1 MMNRRTFITRSTTA
15 AALLASTNG
24 LQAFGAPEP
33 VYGHNGMTYKQVKG
47 WGVLD
52 SSKHPVNDCHEMVQ
66 DRRGRLLLLTNET
79 RNNVLVYNT
88 RGKLLTSWGH
98 DFPGAH
104 GLTLAGEGR
113 DEFLLITDTAK
124 HQVYWSSLDGKV
136 LRTLDAP
143 LESGLYENAE
153 SFIPTE
159 TAVAPNGDIYVAD
172 GYGKQYV
179 FIYSSEGK
187 LKSWF
192 GGRGEGD
199 PYFETA
205 HGVCID
211 HRTQTPTL
219 LVTDR
224 PRQCFKRFTLA
235 GELMEVISLPG
246 ACVCRPVIRGNH
258 LYAAVL
264 RSPNMDTAGSGFVT
278 ILDKDNRVVSNIG
291 GTAPVYVGGKLQPM
305 VQEGSLF
312 VHPHD
317 VCVDRDENIYVPQW
331 AAGKVYPYKFER
343 VS

>member
-1 MMNRRTFITRSTTA
+1 MDRRTFIAQSTAA
-15 AALLASTNG
+15 AALLASAKG
-24 LQAFGAPEP
+24 VHAFGAAAPL
-33 VYGHNGMTYKQVKG
+33 YGHNGMTYKQVEG

-52 SSKHPVNDCHEMVQ
+52 SNKHPVNDCHEMVQ
-66 DRRGRLLLLTNET
+66 DRRGRILLLTNET

-88 RGKLLTSWGH
+88 RGKLVSSWGH

-113 DEFLLITDTAK
+113 DEFLLITDTDK
-124 HQVYWSSLDGKV
+124 HQVYKTTLEGKV
-136 LRTLDAP
+136 LWTLDAP
-143 LESGLYENAE
+143 ADLYDKADA
-153 SFIPTE
+153 FKPTE

-172 GYGKQYV
+172 GYGQQYILV
-179 FIYSSEGK
+179 YSAEGK

-199 PYFETA
+199 NYFETA

-211 HRTQTPTL
+211 HRTDTPTL

-235 GELMEVISLPG
+235 GELIELISLPG

-264 RSPNMDTAGSGFVT
+264 RSPDMDTAGSGFVT
-278 ILDKDNRVVSNIG
+278 ILDQHNRVVSNIG
-291 GTAPVYVGGKLQPM
+291 GTAPTYIGDQLQPM
-305 VQEGSLF
+305 AQETPLF

-317 VCVDRDENIYVPQW
+317 VCVDRDENLYVAQW
-331 AAGKVYPYKFER
+331 ASGKVYPYKFER
-343 VS
+343 V

>member
-1 MMNRRTFITRSTTA
+1 MNRRRFIAQSAAATA
-15 AALLASTNG
+15 ALAAAPVIH
-24 LQAFGAPEP
+24 AFGTEAPI
-33 VYGHNGMTYKQVKG
+33 YGHNGMTYKQVPG

-52 SSKHPVNDCHEMVQ
+52 NGKFPVNDCHEMVQ
-66 DRRGRLLLLTNET
+66 DRRGRILLLTNET

-88 RGKLLTSWGH
+88 RGKLLTSWGS
-98 DFPGAH
+98 DYPGAH

-124 HQVYWSSLDGKV
+124 HQVYKTTLDGKV
-136 LRTLDAP
+136 LLTLDAP
-143 LESGLYENAE
+143 LESGLYEKAE
-153 SFIPTE
+153 AFVPTE

-179 FIYSSEGK
+179 FIYDDAGK

-192 GGRGEGD
+192 GGKGEGD
-199 PYFETA
+199 QYFETA

-211 HRTQTPTL
+211 HRTDTPTL

-224 PRQCFKRFTLA
+224 PRQCFKRFTLS
-235 GELMEVISLPG
+235 GELIEVISLPG
-246 ACVCRPVIRGNH
+246 ACVCRPVIHGSH

-264 RSPNMDTAGSGFVT
+264 RSPDMDTAGSGFVT
-278 ILDKDNRVVSNIG
+278 ILDGQNRVVSNIG
-291 GTAPVYVGGKLQPM
+291 GTPPSYVDGQLQPM
-305 VQEGSLF
+305 AQQSPLF

-317 VCVDRDENIYVPQW
+317 VCVDRDENLYVAQW
-331 AAGKVYPYKFER
+331 ASGKVYPYKFER